1 MNTKNRNTAMAAAA
15 SGLGYIVQAVMGLI
29 KPQTETF
36 SGTSDYV
43 LEVVFIIAL
52 LATIFALMGL
62 HTYAQAR
69 YGKPGTVG
77 FWSALAGTFLILVSA
92 SATLAAGQNSLGSL
106 FLIGLLLSFFG
117 FVLLGVATLSAK
129 TLPTWAGLS
138 LLLGFPLSVLLSALG
153 GGILYGLAWL
163 GVGYYFWTLR
173 HEKPGFATT

>member
-1 MNTKNRNTAMAAAA
+1 MGTMNRNTVIAAVA
-15 SGLGYIVQAVMGLI
+15 SGLGYILQAVMGLI

-52 LATIFALMGL
+52 LATIFALMGF
-62 HTYAQAR
+62 HTYAQSR
-69 YGKPGTVG
+69 YGKLGATG

-92 SATLAAGQNSLGSL
+92 SATLAAGQNSLGIF
-106 FLIGLLLSFFG
+106 FLIGLLLSFIG

-129 TLPTWAGLS
+129 VLPTWAGLA
-138 LLLGFPLSVLLSALG
+138 LILGFPLSVLLNTLG

-163 GVGYYFWTLR
+163 GVGYYFRNLR
-173 HEKPGFATT
+173 HE